1 MKFPGRPEEQSAIT
15 FGNPN
20 CRWRKRGIE
29 MNSCQLRRE
38 KELLLKI
45 LDLAECQTE
54 LMESG
59 RLEDLEILLS
69 LRVGPLA
76 EMANMEEAAE
86 IEPDPALTASTDE
99 LRDLNEL
106 NLEILTLV
114 GRIVGLDEKTEWLA
128 DLSSAPTELST
139 KTVAYLPD

>member
-1 MKFPGRPEEQSAIT
+1 
-15 FGNPN
+15 
-20 CRWRKRGIE
+20 

-99 LRDLNEL
+99 LRDLTEL

-114 GRIVGLDEKTEWLA
+114 GRIVGLDERTEWLA
-128 DLSSAPTELST
+128 DLCSAPTGLST
-139 KTVAYLPD
+139 KAVAYLPD